1 MLSHRESST
10 SINMR
15 NATEKLQHRRHR
27 AVYLAPTAVHYQHF
41 SSQSY
46 DSGEHYFGS
55 EAYDHHKFIID
66 DLRIPLFVE
75 IPQDDNLRFPVTSP
89 PCSNGSDVSPL
100 LFPAISPVQHHRT
113 LQWPFAEQHRQKE
126 LSPSQQQQERR
137 RRRRPFREKLYK
149 VIASVFVVIYDFLLL
164 ISVCLMGLFFHVEVQ
179 VVKQRAHHGRRGR
192 IIVQQS
198 LTAAEEI
205 RRQRQYQS
213 TDLLRPLQ
221 QRGSPPVSFLMQD
234 DMV

>member
-1 MLSHRESST
+1 
-10 SINMR
+10 MR

-149 VIASVFVVIYDFLLL
+149 VIASVFVVIDDF
-164 ISVCLMGLFFHVEVQ
+164 Q